1 MKFCRKTI
9 LLLIFSSF
17 ISVGWGQDCDEG
29 FVWID
34 DPPLN
39 EYNWDGYN
47 CFYELDLNVLSEF
60 IQLNSSL
67 SGQHL
72 DIGWQYWVNGRLEGL
87 TLYALQLT
95 SIPNNIGSL
104 NNLTYL
110 NLHFNQ
116 ITNIPETIGELT
128 QLTEIYLENNLF
140 GILPESIGNLTNL
153 ITLNINENQLTSI
166 PENIGNLT
174 GLEKLLLYNNSLTSL
189 PESICNI
196 FSNLSQYDFSD
207 NYICPPYPYCIE
219 NVGYQDT
226 SDCEELSLC
235 DEGYIEID
243 GECYYQS
250 DLDVLQQFID
260 NSQEGENP
268 PPYNMTPLELG
279 EQVWE
284 NGRLVEFECST
295 VYPTYLNYELSGS
308 IPVGLSGLNELTKL
322 YINANE
328 LINIPNDI
336 GNLTNLKLL
345 ELSGNNFS
353 SLPGSIGN
361 LFNLEWLYIY
371 NNQITFLPESLCNI
385 LDNLSNISMEYNLLC
400 SGTYPDCLEEYLS
413 VQDTSNC
420 YEVCEEFAIEDFQM
434 IADTEFGNQ
443 LIVYLSVPDI
453 ELYAP
458 DFILQTDDE
467 YFYVT
472 DPIASFF
479 FVTGPEIV
487 DLHYNYEYEY
497 YPENHHLFSGN
508 INIVTGDNTLTC
520 NLPFN
525 EIIFYGILGD
535 LNNDNSVDILDV
547 IILVNHILSPA
558 AVELDGAD
566 INGDGEVNILDV
578 VALVNIILSS

>member
-1 MKFCRKTI
+1 MSPI
-9 LLLIFSSF
+9 
-17 ISVGWGQDCDEG
+17 
-29 FVWID
+29 
-34 DPPLN
+34 
-39 EYNWDGYN
+39 
-47 CFYELDLNVLSEF
+47 
-60 IQLNSSL
+60 
-67 SGQHL
+67 
-72 DIGWQYWVNGRLEGL
+72 
-87 TLYALQLT
+87 
-95 SIPNNIGSL
+95 
-104 NNLTYL
+104 
-110 NLHFNQ
+110 
-116 ITNIPETIGELT
+116 
-128 QLTEIYLENNLF
+128 
-140 GILPESIGNLTNL
+140 
-153 ITLNINENQLTSI
+153 
-166 PENIGNLT
+166 
-174 GLEKLLLYNNSLTSL
+174 
-189 PESICNI
+189 
-196 FSNLSQYDFSD
+196 
-207 NYICPPYPYCIE
+207 
-219 NVGYQDT
+219 
-226 SDCEELSLC
+226 
-235 DEGYIEID
+235 
-243 GECYYQS
+243 
-250 DLDVLQQFID
+250 
-260 NSQEGENP
+260 
-268 PPYNMTPLELG
+268 ELG

-420 YEVCEEFAIEDFQM
+420 YEVCEEFAIADFQM

-487 DLHYNYEYEY
+487 DLHYNYGYEY

-566 INGDGEVNILDV
+566 INNDGDVNVLDI
-578 VALVNIILSS
+578 VALVNIILGN

>member
-1 MKFCRKTI
+1 MPGNQLTE
-9 LLLIFSSF
+9 LPLS
-17 ISVGWGQDCDEG
+17 ISN
-29 FVWID
+29 
-34 DPPLN
+34 L
-39 EYNWDGYN
+39 
-47 CFYELDLNVLSEF
+47 
-60 IQLNSSL
+60 SSL
-67 SGQHL
+67 ISFNIDNNYFTTFPSSL
-72 DIGWQYWVNGRLEGL
+72 LE
-87 TLYALQLT
+87 
-95 SIPNNIGSL
+95 L
-104 NNLTYL
+104 NNLKYVYIANNAINSLPTNINMILSIQILSAYSNNISIL
-110 NLHFNQ
+110 PSSVGELSNLYYFDFANNDL
-116 ITNIPETIGELT
+116 TTIPETICN
-128 QLTEIYLENNLF
+128 IYD
-140 GILPESIGNLTNL
+140 NLTVFD
-153 ITLNINENQLTSI
+153 IGLN
-166 PENIGNLT
+166 
-174 GLEKLLLYNNSLTSL
+174 
-189 PESICNI
+189 
-196 FSNLSQYDFSD
+196 D
-207 NYICPPYPYCIE
+207 ICPPYPECLTE
-219 NVGYQDT
+219 EDVGYQDT
-226 SDCEELSLC
+226 SECEEPSLC
-235 DEGYIEID
+235 EEGYTEID

-295 VYPTYLNYELSGS
+295 IYPTYLNYELSGS

-345 ELSGNNFS
+345 ELSGNNFF

-420 YEVCEEFAIEDFQM
+420 YEVCEEFAIADFQM
-434 IADTEFGNQ
+434 IDDTEFGNQ

-479 FVTGPEIV
+479 FVTG
-487 DLHYNYEYEY
+487 
-497 YPENHHLFSGN
+497 FSF
-508 INIVTGDNTLTC
+508 DCL
-520 NLPFN
+520 
-525 EIIFYGILGD
+525 
-535 LNNDNSVDILDV
+535 SV
-547 IILVNHILSPA
+547 SSF
-558 AVELDGAD
+558 
-566 INGDGEVNILDV
+566 
-578 VALVNIILSS
+578 LSSTIFITCWIKLSK